1 MVIMKVAC
9 VVDEE
14 NMLSPLEYGNSI
26 FLIDDET
33 EKIEEY
39 ENPGFGR
46 THGGREVAMAGIL
59 SLKPDVF
66 IVTENSLCPGS
77 YGMSLGKVKYA
88 VIEEKPFPEVMKD
101 LKNIESRAVSELE
114 PVMYREH

>member
-1 MVIMKVAC
+1 MKVAC
-9 VVDEE
+9 VVDDE

-33 EKIEEY
+33 NKIEEY

-59 SLKPDVF
+59 SLKPDIF

-88 VIEEKPFPEVMKD
+88 VTVEKPFSEVMKE
-101 LKNIESRAVSELE
+101 LKELESKAVEELE
-114 PVMYREH
+114 PVIYREH

>member
-1 MVIMKVAC
+1 MKVAC
-9 VVDEE
+9 VVDDE

-33 EKIEEY
+33 KKIEEY

-59 SLKPDVF
+59 SLKPDIFV
-66 IVTENSLCPGS
+66 VTEGSLCPGS
-77 YGMSLGKVKYA
+77 YNMSLGKVKYVVTEEQPISD
-88 VIEEKPFPEVMKD
+88 VI
-101 LKNIESRAVSELE
+101 KNIKELEGKAVEELE
-114 PVMYREH
+114 PVLYREH